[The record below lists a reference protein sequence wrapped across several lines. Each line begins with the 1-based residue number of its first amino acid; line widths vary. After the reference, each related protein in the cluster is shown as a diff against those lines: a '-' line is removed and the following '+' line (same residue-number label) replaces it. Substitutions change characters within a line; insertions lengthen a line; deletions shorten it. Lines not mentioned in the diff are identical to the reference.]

1 MTERRD
7 IPTLLENITST
18 TGITSKAIAHSHKYE
33 AVAVECFEKSCGF
46 NTYGCGLFVSFSKPM
61 FAATPDRIIDS
72 ETLVEVKCPFSSR
85 DKLISETTVPYLYR
99 SNDGKLYLKENHDY
113 FYQVQG
119 QLFCTQRKLCKFVI
133 YTFKGIEVIY
143 IKCDEVFISK
153 MLEKLDSFYLS
164 HFKKAILEKYLY
176 RNFAKYNFTS

>member
-1 MTERRD
+1 
-7 IPTLLENITST
+7 
-18 TGITSKAIAHSHKYE
+18 
-33 AVAVECFEKSCGF
+33 
-46 NTYGCGLFVSFSKPM
+46 M

-99 SNDGKLYLKENHDY
+99 SDDGKLYLKENHDH

-133 YTFKGIEVIY
+133 YTFKGIEVID

-153 MLEKLDSFYLS
+153 MLEKLNSFYLS
-164 HFKKAILEKYLY
+164 HFKKAILDKYLY
-176 RNFAKYNFTS
+176 RNFAKYNLTS